1 MDTPYYFYLLKCSDD
16 SIYAGICIDLE
27 KRLNSHNSGK
37 GAKYTRSRLPVEIV
51 YSEQLKNK
59 SIALKREIEVKK
71 WSRVKKLGL
80 IEEAN
85 Y

>member
-16 SIYAGICIDLE
+16 SIYAGISIDLE

-51 YSEQLKNK
+51 YSEQLENK
-59 SIALKREIEVKK
+59 STALKREIEVKK
-71 WSRVKKLGL
+71 WSRVKKLKL
-80 IEEAN
+80 IENAN
-85 Y
+85 S

>member
-51 YSEQLKNK
+51 YSEQLENK

-80 IEEAN
+80 IEEAKS
-85 Y
+85 